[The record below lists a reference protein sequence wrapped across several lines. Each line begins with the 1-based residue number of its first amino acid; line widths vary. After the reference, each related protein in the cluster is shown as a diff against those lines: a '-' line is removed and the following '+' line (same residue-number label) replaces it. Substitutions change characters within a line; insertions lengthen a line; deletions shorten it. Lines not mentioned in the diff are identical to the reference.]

1 MTNTNKNLVYKIAQ
15 FKNDLDKVTLQDLIV
30 RALNKRKTALSR
42 QQSADDAIDH
52 FRLVNF
58 HGKHAGISVG
68 DFFDYTKGHSQP
80 QATFKDDAE
89 ELEITALKPEKGKDF
104 LHSILY
110 YGIYKNS
117 VILSQAMTLR
127 AKQFEEYL
135 NWLLR
140 ETKVISDDN
149 YIYLC
154 DYPPA
159 EMQGRISSA
168 KKIEFKAPVDFTPVE
183 GKNKGSNQSL
193 SYEAGNLGWDLLQKI
208 LPAEYR
214 LPSVFK
220 AKDILEESNLNVT
233 LLVSWTR
240 QKANDS
246 TSLLD
251 GISNSLRHVES
262 EIDYTIHTKSGQI
275 SRDQVK
281 LKRTISVSVQRNG
294 LVSRSDMWIKMD
306 EWFRILIAD
315 ERIPS

>member
-15 FKNDLDKVTLQDLIV
+15 FKNDLDKASLQDLIV
-30 RALNKRKTALSR
+30 NALNKRKTALSR
-42 QQSADDAIDH
+42 QQLADDSTDH

-58 HGKHAGISVG
+58 HGKHASISVG
-68 DFFDYTKGHSQP
+68 DFFDYTKGQSQP

-89 ELEITALKPEKGKDF
+89 ELEITALKPENGKDF

-110 YGIYKNS
+110 YGIHKNS

-135 NWLLR
+135 NWLLLDA
-140 ETKVISDDN
+140 KVISDDN

-168 KKIEFKAPVDFTPVE
+168 KKIEFKAPIDFTPVDDE
-183 GKNKGSNQSL
+183 KKGSKQSL
-193 SYEAGNLGWDLLQKI
+193 SYEASNIGWDLLQKL
-208 LPAEYR
+208 LPSEYR
-214 LPSVFK
+214 PSVFK

-262 EIDYTIHTKSGQI
+262 EIDYIIHTKSGQI
-275 SRDQVK
+275 SKDEVK
-281 LKRTISVSVQRNG
+281 LKRTISVGVQNNG
-294 LVSRSDMWIKMD
+294 LVSRNDMWVKMD
-306 EWFRILIAD
+306 EWICELMSED
-315 ERIPS
+315 RIPS